1 MAGFCQ
7 IAENQDGAYV
17 TTPILTELV
26 SERFASCR
34 PVEVHITKESNLG
47 TGCNVKGADLNNADA
62 NHANASGVTDAIRID
77 GDGSSN
83 SFASI
88 PIPYIAG
95 VNTDHK
101 WALILGDGKDRYVVP
116 YPKDVKISWEIA
128 DDGSGN
134 TTLQFAYDATK
145 TGDGSHTAFTYTALY
160 ALGSYGTWKV
170 YVNGVLKTLTTDYA
184 ITNVGGV
191 VVVTFVVAPTNA
203 HVIILKFVPREGL
216 PIRLYYLVGDTKTL
230 VAAADNS
237 GLMRQVED
245 NVLSRDLVW
254 SIGTAST
261 VGANVELRPSA

>member
-47 TGCNVKGADLNNADA
+47 TGVAVKGADLQNADA
-62 NHANASGVTDAIRID
+62 NAAGSIRFD

-83 SFASI
+83 SFASL
-88 PIPYIAG
+88 PVTYVAG

-101 WALILGDGKDRYVVP
+101 WALILGDGDDRYVVP
-116 YPKDVKISWEIA
+116 YPKDLKISWEIA

-134 TTLQFAYDATK
+134 TTLQFAYDASQS
-145 TGDGSHTAFTYTALY
+145 GDGSHTAFTYTALY

-191 VVVTFVVAPTNA
+191 VVVTFVVAPTNGHA
-203 HVIILKFVPREGL
+203 IILKFVPRDGL
-216 PIRLYYLVGDTKTL
+216 PIRLYYLVDNTKTL

-245 NVLSRDLVW
+245 HVLSRDLVW
-254 SIGTAST
+254 SIGTSST
-261 VGANVELRPSA
+261 AGANVELRPSA